1 LSAHEPRKKCC
12 LQLTLESSKNNLIEF
27 FFTFFGKI
35 SATANARDFKFC
47 FLKWLQWNLQ
57 NLPQTSDSNTTIYL
71 LTLDDSFLVFV
82 YNLEHKAHKI
92 QSFSEQQKNLLSLAC
107 RLKHHVFDVT
117 ECVADIAFV
126 IDNSG
131 SIRDNDPP
139 GGNNWQLILDFVKS
153 IVEKFTISPD
163 VTRVAVVDFG

>member
-1 LSAHEPRKKCC
+1 
-12 LQLTLESSKNNLIEF
+12 
-27 FFTFFGKI
+27 
-35 SATANARDFKFC
+35 
-47 FLKWLQWNLQ
+47 
-57 NLPQTSDSNTTIYL
+57 L

-92 QSFSEQQKNLLSLAC
+92 QSFSEQQKNLSSLAC

-153 IVEKFTISPD
+153 IVEKFSISPD